1 MATTP
6 PNQPKGFTLSFPTS
20 LSLKDLITIV
30 SVVVSLTVAWGT
42 FSTRI
47 AIVEKEQVRMAEI
60 LKKYADTTARM
71 QRQLRRLEAHQQDD
85 ELLLDQ
91 VFILLK
97 RPLPKRRADGTVT
110 E

>member
-6 PNQPKGFTLSFPTS
+6 PTPPPGITLSIPNS
-20 LSLKDLITIV
+20 LNLKDLITIV
-30 SVVVSLTVAWGT
+30 SAAVTLTVAWGV
-42 FSTRI
+42 FGTRLT
-47 AIVEKEQVRMAEI
+47 VLEKEVAALRGTDSSVSTQVDR
-60 LKKYADTTARM
+60 LRK
-71 QRQLRRLEAHQQDD
+71 QVRRLEAHQQDD

-97 RPLPKRRADGTVT
+97 RPLPKRTTVVP